1 MYLTAKELVGIA
13 GMPTDIRN
21 IRILLNKWANDDQK
35 RERAYREEGA
45 RGKKPTEYHIDCLP
59 AETRMALMQQIA
71 KEEADKSQS
80 AETREMSSAELW
92 YEFDLATDKQKERAT
107 VAHELCVRV
116 RTYVDDGMNQR
127 EAMRKVA
134 DEAGCS

>member
-1 MYLTAKELVGIA
+1 MWYLVKDLVGIP
-13 GMPTDIRN
+13 GMPGTEQNVR
-21 IRILLNKWANDDQK
+21 LSLNKLAKDDQK
-35 RERAYREEGA
+35 RKRQGTKAF
-45 RGKKPTEYHIDCLP
+45 EYHIDCLP

>member
-1 MYLTAKELVGIA
+1 
-13 GMPTDIRN
+13 
-21 IRILLNKWANDDQK
+21 
-35 RERAYREEGA
+35 
-45 RGKKPTEYHIDCLP
+45 
-59 AETRMALMQQIA
+59 RMALMQQIA

-134 DEAGCS
+134 DEAGCSFGRIHRYFYNSPGLRINR